1 MLWRCQWSASVSS
14 VSAASLVILSP
25 GFVSGGG
32 SAFVPKEVMRGFPR
46 LTPSAAVHQK
56 ETGRPVVWTT
66 VICSQGPCWLP
77 YSPLFSEHIQVTV

>member
-1 MLWRCQWSASVSS
+1 MVGLSLLCVSGQS
-14 VSAASLVILSP
+14 GHLISWVC
-25 GFVSGGG
+25 FWGGG

-46 LTPSAAVHQK
+46 LTPSAVVHQK

-77 YSPLFSEHIQVTV
+77 YSPLLSEHIQVTV

>member
-32 SAFVPKEVMRGFPR
+32 VS
-46 LTPSAAVHQK
+46 
-56 ETGRPVVWTT
+56 
-66 VICSQGPCWLP
+66 ICSQGGHERFPQIDPICSCPSERDRLAGGLD
-77 YSPLFSEHIQVTV
+77 YCDLLTGTLLATLLTSLF